1 MRLRVP
7 LSVLCGA
14 SADSTAG
21 CLARSI
27 ERSQGAGNR
36 RAPARTCGPPATN
49 SPSDADV
56 VRQALPRGRQP
67 AADGAARSGEE
78 NTHHVPS
85 FPTFRSQP
93 RGCRGP
99 IWRTREGGKCDMGHP
114 FLGGDT
120 RTPTIRRRG
129 SITRLLARR
138 ALGWPAYW
146 SRASSAAD
154 RVAQWLTT
162 MR

>member
-1 MRLRVP
+1 MTTQRL
-7 LSVLCGA
+7 A
-14 SADSTAG
+14 SSRAG
-21 CLARSI
+21 LARNLKR
-27 ERSQGAGNR
+27 RS
-36 RAPARTCGPPATN
+36 
-49 SPSDADV
+49 
-56 VRQALPRGRQP
+56 
-67 AADGAARSGEE
+67 AARSSASSECRPAPPGEIPIGHE
-78 NTHHVPS
+78 GTKPRRKSDSSGRVRASQRRHRPRQAVRRPKLVP

-99 IWRTREGGKCDMGHP
+99 IWTREGGKCDMGHP

-129 SITRLLARR
+129 SVTRLLARR